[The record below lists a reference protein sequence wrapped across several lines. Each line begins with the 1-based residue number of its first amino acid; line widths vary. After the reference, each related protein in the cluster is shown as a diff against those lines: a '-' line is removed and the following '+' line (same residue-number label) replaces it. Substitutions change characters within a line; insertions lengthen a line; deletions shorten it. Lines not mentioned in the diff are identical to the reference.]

1 MIDAWGKGM
10 QQATVAQKMLRKN
23 CFFYTDLHFL
33 QKNVQSSIL
42 QMNVSQPVNKSYK
55 VCFHF
60 IISLSI
66 LYQKLAKFLWVV
78 DHPGSQA
85 VVQCVGKHQD
95 SSPRCHLLASAFSCN
110 EGKDVLCTAFPPFT
124 VKPLVS
130 THQRC

>member
-23 CFFYTDLHFL
+23 WFFYTDLRFL

-66 LYQKLAKFLWVV
+66 LYQKLAKFL
-78 DHPGSQA
+78 
-85 VVQCVGKHQD
+85 
-95 SSPRCHLLASAFSCN
+95 
-110 EGKDVLCTAFPPFT
+110 
-124 VKPLVS
+124 
-130 THQRC
+130 